1 MTYVEVYVCEPVRRV
16 IKTEVFGRDPSSRIG
31 QVCDRYLEVVAQD
44 MPALSQNEW
53 VALIDYYNGTDRGP
67 ISVQC
72 LAHDVREGIEM
83 DGLADRWEIDGD
95 DLCNRLLAMTF
106 GQRTAIMEVIDRFWS
121 EYGGKSVDRAEA
133 LAAIGAKI
141 AR

>member
-1 MTYVEVYVCEPVRRV
+1 
-16 IKTEVFGRDPSSRIG
+16 
-31 QVCDRYLEVVAQD
+31 
-44 MPALSQNEW
+44 
-53 VALIDYYNGTDRGP
+53 
-67 ISVQC
+67 
-72 LAHDVREGIEM
+72 M

-106 GQRTAIMEVIDRFWS
+106 GQRTAIMEIIDRFWS